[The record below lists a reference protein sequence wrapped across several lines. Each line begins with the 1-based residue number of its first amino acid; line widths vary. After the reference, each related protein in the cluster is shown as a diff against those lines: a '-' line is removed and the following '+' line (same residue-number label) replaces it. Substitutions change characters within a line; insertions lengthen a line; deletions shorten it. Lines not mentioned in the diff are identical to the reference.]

1 MDDEYLI
8 CFGVVALMF
17 LVAALPLSIIAL
29 VLASRAANQT
39 KALAREAKALARQ
52 MEGRLRGPADETPSA
67 EAPPAAE
74 PRPWPATTPVA
85 AAPPPAALPP
95 IATAPPAGP
104 EFRAEAAASPRVA
117 PAAPPP
123 PVRPQVAPA
132 PAAPLP
138 RKEPFRWEEWIGLKG
153 LALAG
158 IVVVLIGAGLFLA
171 YAHERGWLGRLG
183 PHVRV
188 ALLVLAG
195 LGFLVTGEIFAR
207 KAFRVLA
214 RVMTGGGLALEYFAA
229 YTAWGRFHIIPQPAA
244 WILMTVITGVAI
256 LLSIRYASLV
266 VAVLSLVGGLAAPI
280 LIRPERDPGHVLFLY
295 IIAVNVGVL
304 VLAYARKW
312 RVLNLLALVGTV
324 LNVVVWLYGHY
335 WLHGETATEK
345 LGFIVSYMTALWAMY
360 FAVSLA
366 HHLLGRRAPS
376 PLDLP
381 VTLINVVAY
390 FTGLYVLLRTDHHYV
405 LGPAAAALGAIYLA
419 EGLAVRR
426 WAPAQVRFVL
436 LQVAQ
441 AIALATL
448 AIPIQLEGVFIP
460 MAWAAEAAVLF
471 WLGLRLKD
479 WRVRAAGLVVHT
491 ASLIALA
498 YYTREAWNTKGM
510 LVLNARTATFAA
522 VALAMA
528 LSAWLYRRLA
538 EKHPVERMVVAEK
551 AAVAH
556 V

>member
-1 MDDEYLI
+1 VDEEYLI
-8 CFGVVALMF
+8 CFGVLALVF

-29 VLASRAANQT
+29 MMAARAANET
-39 KALAREAKALARQ
+39 KALARETKALARQ
-52 MEGRLRGPADETPSA
+52 IEDRLRKPAAETPSA

-74 PRPWPATTPVA
+74 PRPGPAPSPVA
-85 AAPPPAALPP
+85 AATAALPP
-95 IATAPPAGP
+95 VATAPPASP
-104 EFRAEAAASPRVA
+104 AFQAEAAASPTAVPA
-117 PAAPPP
+117 PPPP
-123 PVRPQVAPA
+123 PVRPQAAPA
-132 PAAPLP
+132 SAAPLP

-195 LGFLVTGEIFAR
+195 LGFLVTGEVFAR
-207 KAFRVLA
+207 KAFRALA
-214 RVMTGGGLALEYFAA
+214 RVMTGGGLAMEYFAA

-266 VAVLSLVGGLAAPI
+266 VAVLSLVGGLVAPI
-280 LIRPERDPGHVLFLY
+280 LIRPDRDPGHVLFLY
-295 IIAVNVGVL
+295 LIAVNVGVL
-304 VLAYARKW
+304 ALAYARKW

-324 LNVVVWLYGHY
+324 LNVVVWLYSHY

-345 LGFIVSYMTALWAMY
+345 LGFIVAYMTVLWAMY

-376 PLDLP
+376 RLDLP

-390 FTGLYVLLRTDHHYV
+390 FTGLYVLLRADHHCV
-405 LGPAAAALGAIYLA
+405 LGPAAAVLGAVYLA

-436 LQVAQ
+436 LQVARRS
-441 AIALATL
+441 
-448 AIPIQLEGVFIP
+448 P
-460 MAWAAEAAVLF
+460 WRR
-471 WLGLRLKD
+471 WRSRSS
-479 WRVRAAGLVVHT
+479 WRVCSSRWRGPRRRRSSSGW
-491 ASLIALA
+491 ASA
-498 YYTREAWNTKGM
+498 
-510 LVLNARTATFAA
+510 
-522 VALAMA
+522 
-528 LSAWLYRRLA
+528 
-538 EKHPVERMVVAEK
+538 
-551 AAVAH
+551 
-556 V
+556 